1 MELNDAV
8 DEAVSSMPK
17 DYVLRSFI
25 VKNQAEVIGMLD
37 TEYNEAEVR
46 ELFMED
52 GRAEERINTKRE
64 KKRADK
70 AEARAN
76 EEKARAD
83 KAEEENKR
91 LKEELAKLKTLIG

>member
-1 MELNDAV
+1 MDLSDAV
-8 DEAVSSMPK
+8 DDAASSMPK

-52 GRAEERINTKRE
+52 GRAEERINTRRE

-70 AEARAN
+70 AEARAK
-76 EEKARAD
+76 E
-83 KAEEENKR
+83 AEEESKR
-91 LKEELAKLKTLIG
+91 LKEELAKLKAQLNCE

>member
-1 MELNDAV
+1 MDLSDAV
-8 DEAVSSMPK
+8 DDAVSSMPK

-52 GRAEERINTKRE
+52 GRAEERINTRRE

-70 AEARAN
+70 AEARA
-76 EEKARAD
+76 D
-83 KAEEENKR
+83 KAEAEIKK
-91 LKEELAKLKTLIG
+91 LKEEIAQLKAMIG